1 MADIIILSLKR
12 CRKLFQKTF
21 LKVSLFEPF
30 GCYYEFEQKNNAEK
44 FFENFFETYGKL
56 HSLTVKI
63 KMKKFKKLFET
74 THNLGGFSVM
84 MTVEKEFLNFLF

>member
-1 MADIIILSLKR
+1 MKQPFAVILSLS
-12 CRKLFQKTF
+12 RKIMSKSF
-21 LKVSLFEPF
+21 LK
-30 GCYYEFEQKNNAEK
+30 
-44 FFENFFETYGKL
+44 NFFETYGKL

>member
-1 MADIIILSLKR
+1 MSK
-12 CRKLFQKTF
+12 
-21 LKVSLFEPF
+21 S
-30 GCYYEFEQKNNAEK
+30 
-44 FFENFFETYGKL
+44 FFEEFLQTYGKL